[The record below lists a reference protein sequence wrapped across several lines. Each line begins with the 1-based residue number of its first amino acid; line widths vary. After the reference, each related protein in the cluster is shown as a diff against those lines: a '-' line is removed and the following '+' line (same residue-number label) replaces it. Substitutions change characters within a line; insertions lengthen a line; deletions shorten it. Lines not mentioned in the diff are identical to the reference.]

1 MTGAG
6 PTDHRHIPERLD
18 AITGITGNTELLAER
33 EHGVVTKD
41 AVPVYAVLR
50 IDMYEPTNEAGDQ
63 PDAGSGLSCHV
74 TVKEVLPSME
84 EARAEVQRLNAL
96 KEGRGIRY
104 MWHHS
109 RYFPEGRARGD
120 GGE

>member
-1 MTGAG
+1 MK
-6 PTDHRHIPERLD
+6 
-18 AITGITGNTELLAER
+18 ITRISSNTELLAGR

-50 IDMYEPTNEAGDQ
+50 IDMYEPTNEEGDQ
-63 PDAGSGLSCHV
+63 LNAGSGLSFHV

-96 KEGRGIRY
+96 KEGRGVRY
-104 MWHHS
+104 MWQYS
-109 RYFPEGRARGD
+109 RYFPDGRAGGD
-120 GGE
+120 TDA